1 MKTKMNTIPTNK
13 RVSICIDTLSDCK
26 THKDREEYL
35 TELSTD
41 FSKSDIVDTSNP
53 DKYLLFSLDG
63 SERQIRECFGTITA
77 SAVYTPDYDGI
88 IGFEISQL
96 TLPRNERSADLFIKL
111 LEEKQTQTYSYIVI
125 FVRDIES
132 PFSSRYISRLEH
144 VLDFFNVAV
153 SQRR

>member
-1 MKTKMNTIPTNK
+1 MKTNTIPTNK

-26 THKDREEYL
+26 THKDQEEYL
-35 TELSTD
+35 TELSDD
-41 FSKSDIVDTSNP
+41 FSESALIETSNP
-53 DKYLLFSLDG
+53 DKYLLFNLDG
-63 SERQIRECFGTITA
+63 SETQIRECFGTITA

-96 TLPRNERSADLFIKL
+96 TLPRNERSAELFIKL

-132 PFSSRYISRLEH
+132 PFASRYISKLER
-144 VLDFFNVAV
+144 VLDFFNVA
-153 SQRR
+153 QCRRRQL